1 MHPLTMS
8 SYTKR
13 LRGTYSPRKK
23 EARFSTAFENDTKSL
38 HLRNFARR
46 EASCVYLQKN
56 VQIIT
61 RYLFGQVSHATSCL
75 RNFDHSHFS

>member
-46 EASCVYLQKN
+46 EASCVYLQIKCSN
-56 VQIIT
+56 
-61 RYLFGQVSHATSCL
+61 YYQVPFWSSQS
-75 RNFDHSHFS
+75 RNLLLAQF